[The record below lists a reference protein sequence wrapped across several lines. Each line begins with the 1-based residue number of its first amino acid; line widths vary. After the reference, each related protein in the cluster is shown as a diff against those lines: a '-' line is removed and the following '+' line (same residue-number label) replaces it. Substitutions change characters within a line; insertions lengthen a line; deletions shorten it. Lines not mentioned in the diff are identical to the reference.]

1 MSKRGRHGDEERGG
15 KRRFQPAAG
24 QAAGRGANT
33 LYNNPLYQCQQQ
45 NAALQATIQGLH
57 RTIQQ
62 LEEQLRTVEVTIR
75 QQERV
80 RCDQTLQQR
89 IAAEMRNIL
98 NQPQGQQHMEF
109 RRLHNRLLTR

>member
-1 MSKRGRHGDEERGG
+1 M
-15 KRRFQPAAG
+15 
-24 QAAGRGANT
+24 
-33 LYNNPLYQCQQQ
+33 YNNPLFQCQQH
-45 NAALQATIQGLH
+45 NAALQATVQGLH

-62 LEEQLRTVEVTIR
+62 LEERLRTVELTIR
-75 QQERV
+75 QEERE
-80 RCDQTLQQR
+80 RCDRTLQQR